1 MEQRNQLG
9 ACGSNL
15 DRVQKGHQPRQL
27 LGGWRRGEKLRLTQL
42 RLYAL
47 ANNRKS
53 SERWTVGLPPVFRIE
68 IVEGEKQEA

>member
-15 DRVQKGHQPRQL
+15 DRVQKGHQTRQL

-53 SERWTVGLPPVFRIE
+53 NERWTVGLPPVFRIE